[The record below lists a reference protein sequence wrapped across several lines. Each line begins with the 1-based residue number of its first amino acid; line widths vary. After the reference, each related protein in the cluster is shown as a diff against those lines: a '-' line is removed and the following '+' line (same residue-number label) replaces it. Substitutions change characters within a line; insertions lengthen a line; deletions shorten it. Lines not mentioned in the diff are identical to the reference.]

1 MCSQLSKKHKRLQPS
16 DGRKIFIVGPQ
27 RLQNEL
33 IAACLE
39 QEAGE
44 ECFIIENINQIPK
57 AHQKDHNL
65 LRIVFWDCKGKN
77 PKGLRSEIEKYTGK
91 QKAENHI
98 VLFNVPSSI
107 DFEKKFL
114 LMGVLGCFYDHDPL
128 NIFIKGVESIL
139 DGKLWFSRD
148 MMVKYIFE
156 GSTQD
161 KSSRRDK
168 NKLTKRQVEVLAQ
181 VAVGN
186 TNDEIADRLCI
197 SPHTVKTHLY
207 NIFKK
212 INVPN
217 RIQAALWS
225 AKNL

>member
-1 MCSQLSKKHKRLQPS
+1 VLPHSKNHNSSQPPEAREL
-16 DGRKIFIVGPQ
+16 FIVGPQ

-39 QEAGE
+39 EAAGD
-44 ECFIIENINQIPK
+44 ECFILENIDQIPK
-57 AHQKDHNL
+57 AHQKDHIPP
-65 LRIVFWDCKGKN
+65 RIVFWDCKGEDPN
-77 PKGLRSEIEKYTGK
+77 RLRAEIEKYID
-91 QKAENHI
+91 QKKSEKRI
-98 VLFNVPSSI
+98 VLFNVPSSM
-107 DFEKKFL
+107 DFEKKFV
-114 LMGVLGCFYDHDPL
+114 LMGIQGFFYDHDPL

-148 MMVKYIFE
+148 TMTQYIYE
-156 GSTQD
+156 DSTQD
-161 KSSRRDK
+161 NASEGNK
-168 NKLTKRQVEVLAQ
+168 NILTERQAEILAL

-207 NIFKK
+207 NIFRK

-217 RIQAALWS
+217 RIQAALWA